1 MNLSLFSPLAA
12 FSQRQQSLLRQL
24 LAEGDGCSAEE
35 LAEHLGISRSAVDQ
49 QLKNLE
55 RDGYTQKFQR
65 ASTGGRPSYAYRLT
79 DDGIHLFPKHYS
91 MFSDVLLTLIK
102 DKSGDE
108 ALLDYMTSLG
118 SSLAQQFKQRITG
131 MDDSTKMT
139 QVAQLM
145 QELGY
150 EAEALPASVSRPAEI
165 CARNCVYHHLAEQHE
180 QVCQLDLALLGDLLG
195 KEVEQTECM
204 VREGSVCRFR
214 IKNKA
219 R

>member
-12 FSQRQQSLLRQL
+12 FTQRQQSLLRHL
-24 LAEGDGCSAEE
+24 LAKSDGCTADE
-35 LAEHLGISRSAVDQ
+35 LALYLGISRSAVDQ

-55 RDGYTQKFQR
+55 RDSYVEKYQR
-65 ASTGGRPSYAYRLT
+65 ASTGGRPSYAFRLT
-79 DDGIHLFPKHYS
+79 SDGIHLFPKHYG
-91 MFSDVLLTLIK
+91 MFSNVLLTLIK

-108 ALLDYMTSLG
+108 ALQDYMTGLG

-131 MDDSTKMT
+131 MDDSARMT

-150 EAEALPASVSRPAEI
+150 EAEALPESDSEPAEI
-165 CARNCVYHHLAEQHE
+165 CARNCVYHHLADQHAE
-180 QVCQLDLALLGDLLG
+180 VCQLDLALLGDLLG

-214 IKNKA
+214 IKNEN
-219 R
+219 